1 MKLYSRRAFLF
12 LFAGS
17 GSACATVGGVLPA
30 VGVSQRAWLH
40 GTTVVV
46 WNATTD
52 GMPINVFVDQAL
64 VYRALPPG
72 ERWAGNF
79 GGGVTL
85 FYAANYRNSLVITAS
100 AGGAAIEGTRVDIS
114 ADVYGNSHRTV
125 AIYVR
130 GDRQHG
136 YRMDP
141 PRWSSY

>member
-1 MKLYSRRAFLF
+1 MKKWLAAAVFVLLAVS
-12 LFAGS
+12 S
-17 GSACATVGGVLPA
+17 SACAT

-52 GMPINVFVDQAL
+52 GVPINVFVDQAL

-79 GGGVTL
+79 GGGATI
-85 FYAANYRNSLVITAS
+85 FYAANYRNSLVITTS
-100 AGGAAIEGTRVDIS
+100 VCGTTIKGKRVDVY

-130 GDRQHG
+130 GDRQRG
-136 YRMDP
+136 YWMDSP
-141 PRWSSY
+141 DGYAY